1 MNNTVFWKTMENVRR
16 HRDIKFVKKIRRN
29 NLVSEPNYHATTLF
43 TENLLAIKIK
53 KKNPE
58 KRMINPDKRLSIYNF
73 QL

>member
-1 MNNTVFWKTMENVRR
+1 MENVRR

-53 KKNPE
+53 KKKPE

>member
-1 MNNTVFWKTMENVRR
+1 MEYVRR

-29 NLVSEPNYHATTLF
+29 DLVSEPNYHATKLF
-43 TENLLAIKIK
+43 TENLLAIKMK
-53 KKNPE
+53 KKKPE